1 MRFYWDVYLVLNFIM
16 NLFLIGMTALLRRK
30 YLKKGCL
37 VVAAF
42 LGSSQETLVVLL
54 WLRYCVGKAGG
65 MQKMYQPGVFL
76 LVVALL
82 TALEMLQITF
92 HEKQLRELLKDIF
105 AMLQVSLVTGGMI
118 YVCREWICRWRSPGI
133 WMVFAGA
140 AGVFLV
146 LFVMERYLRH
156 GEKRVNTMD
165 GIIGLEDGRRYP
177 LRLLLDTGNCLV
189 SPYSGERVMIMAQS
203 LALKLKIAEQK
214 RPAHDPVSFDRGR
227 WRASGIPYSAADPA
241 GRFCNQKLPCG
252 GQPAIV
258 RRFCRSAYYVWKKV
272 NRKDEEMI
280 KISMPNKF
288 QLRIMPELRGMVSP
302 PKGGR
307 DPLYRRGGDPA
318 GTF

>member
-1 MRFYWDVYLVLNFIM
+1 MTMLFYWDVYLVLNFIM

-82 TALEMLQITF
+82 TALEMLRITF

-203 LALKLKIAEQK
+203 LALKLKLAEQK
-214 RPAHDPVSFDRGR
+214 RPLM
-227 WRASGIPYSAADPA
+227 IPYHSIGGDGVLPAYRIPLLILQDGSVIRNFLAA
-241 GRFCNQKLPCG
+241 
-252 GQPAIV
+252 
-258 RRFCRSAYYVWKKV
+258 
-272 NRKDEEMI
+272 
-280 KISMPNKF
+280 
-288 QLRIMPELRGMVSP
+288 VSP
-302 PKGGR
+302 QLSEDSAVQLIMYGR
-307 DPLYRRGGDPA
+307 R
-318 GTF
+318 

>member
-1 MRFYWDVYLVLNFIM
+1 MC
-16 NLFLIGMTALLRRK
+16 A
-30 YLKKGCL
+30 
-37 VVAAF
+37 
-42 LGSSQETLVVLL
+42 GSGS
-54 WLRYCVGKAGG
+54 G
-65 MQKMYQPGVFL
+65 
-76 LVVALL
+76 
-82 TALEMLQITF
+82 
-92 HEKQLRELLKDIF
+92 
-105 AMLQVSLVTGGMI
+105 
-118 YVCREWICRWRSPGI
+118 RWRSPGI

-203 LALKLKIAEQK
+203 LALKLKLAEQK
-214 RPAHDPVSFDRGR
+214 RPLM
-227 WRASGIPYSAADPA
+227 IPYHSIGGDGVLPAYRIPLLILQDGSVIRNFLAAVSPQLSEDSA
-241 GRFCNQKLPCG
+241 
-252 GQPAIV
+252 
-258 RRFCRSAYYVWKKV
+258 RSAYYVWKKV

-288 QLRIMPELRGMVSP
+288 QLRIMPELRGWVSP
-302 PKGGR
+302 QKGGR
-307 DPLYRRGGDPA
+307 NPLYRRGGDPA